1 MKYLHSFFFV
11 LLFSVSLFAQTDT
24 LKVQLDDVLVT
35 ATKYPTDVQNISSS
49 YTIISKQQ
57 IQMINSPSVLQL
69 LRDVEG
75 ISIAQQGGIGTLNSL
90 FMRGANANHTL
101 VLIDGVEVNDPSS
114 PRNAFDLSHLQTENI
129 DRIEIVR
136 GAQSTLYGSDALAG
150 IISIFTQPGS
160 DVNKLQLR
168 TEGGSNSYY
177 KGSGHF
183 TGSYDLLDY
192 SINFSR
198 LSTEGISAANEKYG
212 NTEADG
218 YINNSF
224 SSLLGV
230 QILQNLKLNLNY
242 RFTDASTDLDQGNKL
257 GDDPNYTYDIEENIF
272 HSSLNWDLFDE
283 NWQQKFSGSVLRRI
297 SKSKNEPDEINPGS
311 STNFTNATRTK
322 FEWLNNLKFIPYN
335 IVTIGFETE
344 LEKANTEY
352 KSESEFGPFESV
364 FPSQQMRTN
373 SVFAQNQLILDG
385 GFSAVAGLRYD
396 DNEKYGGH
404 STFKFGASYFYNKT
418 GTKLKANYG
427 TGFKAPT
434 LYYLFD
440 PAFGNPNL
448 KPEESKGWDAG
459 FEQYFFGSNFSFGTT
474 YFSNEFE
481 NLFGFD
487 ENFVTINIDKA
498 ETKGVE
504 TFLTYNSDKF
514 YAHLTYT
521 YTDAVDLS
529 GEQTTKLIRRP
540 ADKVT
545 LSVSYNPVEKL
556 NLNSSIRYV
565 GEREDDN
572 FSTFP
577 STRVRLSDYAIVDF
591 TVNYKLFSN
600 LNLFGRVENLFD
612 TEYEEVLYYGTLGRA
627 FYAGLNYALEI
638 PSVN

>member
-49 YTIISKQQ
+49 FTIISKQQ
-57 IQMINSPSVLQL
+57 IQMINAPSVLQL

-75 ISIAQQGGIGTLNSL
+75 ISIAQQGGIGKLNSL

-114 PRNAFDLSHLQTENI
+114 PGNAFDLSHLQTENV

-150 IISIFTQPGS
+150 IINIFTQPGS
-160 DVNKLQLR
+160 DINKLQLR

-212 NTEADG
+212 NNEADG
-218 YINNSF
+218 YVNNSF

-283 NWQQKFSGSVLRRI
+283 KWQQKFSGSVLRRI

-404 STFKFGASYFYNKT
+404 STFKVGVSYFYNKT

-434 LYYLFD
+434 LFYLFD

-448 KPEESKGWDAG
+448 NPEENKGWDAG
-459 FEQYFFGSNFSFGTT
+459 FEQYFFGSNFSFGAT

-504 TFLTYNSDKF
+504 TFLTYNSDNF

-529 GEQTTKLIRRP
+529 GEQETKLIRRP

-545 LSVSYNPVEKL
+545 LSVSFNPVEKL

-565 GEREDDN
+565 GEREDDD

-577 STRVRLSDYAIVDF
+577 STRVQLSDYTIVDF
-591 TVNYKLFSN
+591 TVNYKLLSN

-612 TEYEEVLYYGTLGRA
+612 TDYEEVLYYGTLGRA
-627 FYAGLNYALEI
+627 FYAGLNYSLEI
-638 PSVN
+638 PSF

>member
-49 YTIISKQQ
+49 YTIIGKQQ
-57 IQMINSPSVLQL
+57 IQMINAPSVLQL

-114 PRNAFDLSHLQTENI
+114 PRNAFDLSHLQTENV

-150 IISIFTQPGS
+150 IINIFTQPGS

-183 TGSYDLLDY
+183 TGSYDFLNY

-218 YINNSF
+218 YTNNSF

-230 QILQNLKLNLNY
+230 EILQNLKLNLNY
-242 RFTDASTDLDQGNKL
+242 RFTDASTDLDQGSKL

-272 HSSLNWDLFDE
+272 NSSLNWNLFNDK
-283 NWQQKFSGSVLRRI
+283 WQQKFSGSVLRRI
-297 SKSKNEPDEINPGS
+297 SKSKNEPDKINSGS

-373 SVFAQNQLILDG
+373 SAFAQNQLILDG

-404 STFKFGASYFYNKT
+404 STFKFGVSYFYDKT

-459 FEQYFFGSNFSFGTT
+459 FEQYFFGSNFSFGAT
-474 YFSNEFE
+474 YFTNEFK

-504 TFLTYNSDKF
+504 TFLTYYSDNF
-514 YAHLTYT
+514 YVHLTYT

-529 GEQTTKLIRRP
+529 GEEETKLIRRP

-545 LSVSYNPVEKL
+545 LFVSYNPFEKL
-556 NLNSSIRYV
+556 NLNSRIRYI
-565 GEREDDN
+565 GEREDDD

-577 STRVRLSDYAIVDF
+577 STRVQLSDYTIVDF
-591 TVNYKLFSN
+591 TVNYKLLSN

-612 TEYEEVLYYGTLGRA
+612 TEYEEVLYYGTLGRT
-627 FYAGLNYALEI
+627 FYAGLSFDLSFE
-638 PSVN
+638 